1 MTTQDVVACDFCQCC
16 ASVQPSGISSKTS
29 ISPSLVIHGL
39 MKPHPIEATFM
50 REYEYEFLLI
60 LYASFLSLGI
70 VFIAMYIT
78 MDVIQLEGSSSF
90 SSMVFI
96 P

>member
-1 MTTQDVVACDFCQCC
+1 
-16 ASVQPSGISSKTS
+16 
-29 ISPSLVIHGL
+29 
-39 MKPHPIEATFM
+39 M

-70 VFIAMYIT
+70 VFIAMYLT